1 MKGMTKDWV
10 MKMFLMSEDQQLRF
24 LAVHCSNGSQ
34 ATPPRNVTILIASS
48 SYMNFFIPCRRVVGY
63 PMGDRELRDRILTTT
78 HYYRNYLQRI
88 LGTDHGCM
96 GDHQNS
102 GMNSHFYLYLQ
113 Y

>member
-1 MKGMTKDWV
+1 
-10 MKMFLMSEDQQLRF
+10 
-24 LAVHCSNGSQ
+24 
-34 ATPPRNVTILIASS
+34 
-48 SYMNFFIPCRRVVGY
+48 
-63 PMGDRELRDRILTTT
+63 MGDRELRDRILTTT